1 MFIFY
6 LQPIEQ
12 PVRTNQTPRQI
23 PYQVNTIMD
32 SEEYSVSQVRGLQS
46 RWFHTPVL
54 IHTLPLP

>member
-1 MFIFY
+1 M
-6 LQPIEQ
+6 Q

-32 SEEYSVSQVRGLQS
+32 SEEYSVYQVRGLQS

>member
-32 SEEYSVSQVRGLQS
+32 SEEYSVPQEVYNPGGSIPQ
-46 RWFHTPVL
+46 F
-54 IHTLPLP
+54 